1 MVVGIGFVVIVAA
14 AACSGVSYSSADL
27 SSKVAGVAVMGAV
40 AWSSDVSSD
49 TVAGIGAVA
58 FSLLNKVAWS
68 RINARK
74 EFLTGVLSGVIAVA
88 LRSRVRRGATVC
100 HSSSLISSVLL
111 LLLIYDGAVAV
122 AAAVVA
128 AAVADAVSV
137 VCSSVLWLLY
147 HNEC

>member
-27 SSKVAGVAVMGAV
+27 LSSKVAGVVVMGAV

-49 TVAGIGAVA
+49 TVAGIGVAAVS
-58 FSLLNKVAWS
+58 SLYKAACS
-68 RINARK
+68 RSNARK

-100 HSSSLISSVLL
+100 HSSLLMSSLLL
-111 LLLIYDGAVAV
+111 LLLIY
-122 AAAVVA
+122 
-128 AAVADAVSV
+128 
-137 VCSSVLWLLY
+137 LLL
-147 HNEC
+147 